1 MSDQAP
7 PPDAASQISDAP
19 ETAALLLATFAE
31 FYRQEVGA
39 EEDVHRALPFFGTAL
54 GIVVAVLAYAA
65 GRLPKLPDIA
75 QDAGLLA
82 FWAACGLLALAVI
95 DSVLVLVFLARAISR
110 RDYQR
115 VGPEAAL
122 RARVGA
128 LREWYGEMTLSGP
141 QRDRRLAGDVRQ
153 FLLDSYMAVT
163 PVNRELNRR
172 RYRFRAFAS
181 SHLVR
186 SLIWALGATTII
198 FMADKVGYFP
208 RMIP

>member
-7 PPDAASQISDAP
+7 PGAASQISDAP
-19 ETAALLLATFAE
+19 ETAALLLATLAE

-54 GIVVAVLAYAA
+54 GIVVGALAYAA
-65 GRLPKLPDIA
+65 GRLPRLPDIT
-75 QDAGLLA
+75 QEEGLVA
-82 FWAACGLLALAVI
+82 FWAAGALLALAVL
-95 DSVLVLVFLARAISR
+95 DAVLVLVFLARAISR
-110 RDYQR
+110 RNYQR
-115 VGPEAAL
+115 IGPEAAL

-128 LREWYGEMTLSGP
+128 LRDWYGDMPLSGP

-153 FLLDSYMAVT
+153 FLLDSYTEVT
-163 PVNRELNRR
+163 PFNRELNRR

-186 SLIWALGATTII
+186 SLIWALGATTTI
-198 FMADKVGYFP
+198 FVADKMGYFP
-208 RMIP
+208 RMTP